1 MVRSRTFGDRL
12 VDIVIVVFL
21 SLTAIVTLLPLV
33 HTAALSFSDKAAADA
48 GFVGLWPVRFTLA
61 PYQYIIRDPSFF
73 RAFAVSVERVV
84 LGGAINFLLTILMAF
99 PLSRDVHKFRAR
111 NVFMW
116 IVLVA
121 LLFSAGL
128 VPWYMTIR
136 MLRLMDSIWAL
147 VLPGAVPV
155 WNVILLMNFFRSI
168 PRELDEAATMDG
180 AGPWTMLFRIYLPV
194 SMPALATV
202 TLFSL
207 VGHWNSWF
215 DGLILMNRPQNYPL
229 LTYVQQLVIAGRTEL
244 TSVDK
249 QMIARI
255 SDTTLNSAK
264 LAIAIIPVMLVYP
277 FLQRYFVHGVMLG
290 SVKE

>member
-1 MVRSRTFGDRL
+1 
-12 VDIVIVVFL
+12 
-21 SLTAIVTLLPLV
+21 
-33 HTAALSFSDKAAADA
+33 
-48 GFVGLWPVRFTLA
+48 
-61 PYQYIIRDPSFF
+61 
-73 RAFAVSVERVV
+73 
-84 LGGAINFLLTILMAF
+84 
-99 PLSRDVHKFRAR
+99 
-111 NVFMW
+111 
-116 IVLVA
+116 
-121 LLFSAGL
+121 